1 MAKSKSGGTR
11 SFLRGR
17 VGADVYSIGKNAK
30 GAKQQVVRSLAE
42 TVANPQ
48 TQNQMRGRMIMST
61 VMQAVAALKPIID
74 HSFDNVSG
82 RQPNISEF
90 ITRNYALVKADVAA
104 NPSSANAFGL
114 NKYQEKGVKQ
124 GAYIIADGDAVIPSA
139 LVLTKASGVIAIT
152 MPSNAITIAGLKA
165 ALGMT
170 SDEYFTLV
178 GITASG
184 TAHYERFR
192 VNPTLADSTAIT
204 SSNIGEVFAVEG
216 NAAASVS
223 LASNVISITLATVA
237 NCCAVIISKKSTN
250 GYIHN
255 EAILGSKTDN
265 DFNADAALPTY
276 PVGAQDYLNGGDI
289 YGQSESFNPAPT
301 PSPGVSAPVISGN
314 TPFMSSTEVSMSAES
329 GAEIRYTTDGT
340 TPTAGSSLYS
350 SAITLNA
357 TTTVK
362 AIAIKNG
369 ESSSVTTK
377 VFTAMENGN
386 SGGGGAGFETG
397 D

>member
-1 MAKSKSGGTR
+1 MAKSKAGGTR

-104 NPSSANAFGL
+104 NPSSNNAFGL

-124 GAYIIADGDAVIPSA
+124 GAYIIADGDAIIPSA
-139 LVLTKASGVIAIT
+139 LVLTKATGVIAIT
-152 MPSNAITIAGLKA
+152 MASDAITIAGLKA

-170 SDEYFTLV
+170 SEEYFTLV

-192 VNPTLADSTAIT
+192 VNPTLADNTAIT
-204 SSNIGEVFAVEG
+204 TSNIGDVFAVEG
-216 NAAASVS
+216 NAAASVT
-223 LASNVISITLATVA
+223 LASNVITITLATVA
-237 NCCAVIISKKSTN
+237 NCCTVIISKKTAN

-255 EAILGSKTDN
+255 EAILGDKTGN

-301 PSPGVSAPVISGN
+301 PTPGISAPVISGT
-314 TPFMSSTEVSMSAES
+314 TPFTSSTSVTMTAES
-329 GAEIRYTTDGT
+329 GAEIRYTLDGSAPST
-340 TPTAGSSLYS
+340 SSTLYN
-350 SAITLNA
+350 SAITLSD

-369 ESSSVTTK
+369 ESSSVATK
-377 VFTAMENGN
+377 VFNKMET
-386 SGGGGAGFETG
+386 SGGSGGSAGFDTG
-397 D
+397 A